1 MPVLISPPNF
11 AIIIPYSNNM
21 AVKHFSNKRPMNY
34 TDPVYETIQ
43 QKPEVFTEWRLS
55 PATASGDQQE
65 KESDIPDADWKR
77 EHPRLEIDGT

>member
-1 MPVLISPPNF
+1 
-11 AIIIPYSNNM
+11 M
-21 AVKHFSNKRPMNY
+21 AVKHFNNKRPMNY
-34 TDPVYETIQ
+34 TDPVYETILNQ

-65 KESDIPDADWKR
+65 KDIPDADWKR

>member
-1 MPVLISPPNF
+1 
-11 AIIIPYSNNM
+11 
-21 AVKHFSNKRPMNY
+21 MNY

-65 KESDIPDADWKR
+65 KDIPDADWKR
-77 EHPRLEIDGT
+77 QHPRLEIDGT